1 MQNISHIIIGLGKT
15 GLSCARYLAHLNK
28 PFIVMDTRKDPS
40 ELAEFKKEF
49 PNCEVQ
55 LGELNKELLCK
66 ADELIVSP
74 GISLQEPAI
83 AETIKQGVTA
93 IGDIEL
99 FARAAKAPI
108 IGITGTNAKGTV
120 TTLVGEMIH
129 AAGCKVL
136 VGGNIGIPALEL
148 LNLPVP
154 DFYVLELS
162 SFQLERTHTLNT
174 VAATVLNLSPD
185 HLDRHGTMQAYAT
198 AKHRI
203 YKNCKTIVYNRDDCQ
218 TFPSTASSQNQ
229 LSFGADNGQT
239 NQFGLMTIA
248 DKIYLAYEHQPL
260 LAVDELVIKGKHN
273 WINALAG
280 LALGYAINLP
290 IPAMLTALKNFKGL
304 AHRCEWVKE
313 KAGVAWY
320 NDSKGTNVGATIA
333 AIEGLGEAIMGK
345 IILIA
350 GGLGKGQDFSL
361 LRESVVHHVKQV
373 ILIGKDA
380 PLLAQVLQDIVDIQ
394 HATTLQ
400 DAVIAAKDKAQE
412 GDAVLLSPAC
422 ASMDMFKNFE
432 ERGEIFKQIVST
444 TA

>member
-1 MQNISHIIIGLGKT
+1 MGLDKT
-15 GLSCARYLAHLNK
+15 GLSCARYLSHLNK
-28 PFIVMDTRKDPS
+28 PFVVMDTRKDPP
-40 ELAEFKKEF
+40 ELTEFKQAF
-49 PNCEVQ
+49 PHCEVQ

-83 AETIKQGVTA
+83 VQAMKQGVCA

-108 IGITGTNAKGTV
+108 VGITGTNAKGTV
-120 TTLVGEMIH
+120 TTLVGEMIC
-129 AAGCKVL
+129 AAGYKVL

-148 LNLPVP
+148 LNQPLP

-162 SFQLERTHTLNT
+162 SFQLERTYSLNT
-174 VAATVLNLSPD
+174 LAATILNLSPD
-185 HLDRHGTMQAYAT
+185 HLDRHGTMQDYAA
-198 AKHRI
+198 AKHRV
-203 YKNCKTIVYNRDDCQ
+203 YKNCKTLVYNRDDAW
-218 TFPSTASSQNQ
+218 TFPPHVASQKQ
-229 LSFGADNGQT
+229 ISFGLDNSQT
-239 NQFGLMTIA
+239 DQFGLMTI
-248 DKIYLAYEHQPL
+248 DRKTYLAFAHQPL
-260 LAVDELVIKGKHN
+260 LAVDELLIKGRHN
-273 WINALAG
+273 WVNALSA

-290 IPAMLTALKNFKGL
+290 MAAMLAALKEFKGL
-304 AHRCEWVKE
+304 PHRGEWVKE
-313 KAGVAWY
+313 KAGVDWY

-333 AIEGLGEAIMGK
+333 AIEGLGGAIKGK

-361 LRESVVHHVKQV
+361 LRESVTHYVKQV
-373 ILIGKDA
+373 LLIGKDA
-380 PLLAQVLQDIVDIQ
+380 PLLAQVLQDIVEIH

-400 DAVIAAKDKAQE
+400 NAVIAAKEIAQA

-432 ERGEIFKQIVST
+432 ERGDIFKQIVNDLH
-444 TA
+444 